1 MMKNVFYAFVQIL
14 MRISVRIFFNKLEI
28 IGMDRIPKN
37 KPCIFSPNHQNAFL
51 DALIIG
57 GLAPIKI
64 SYLTR
69 SDVFDTPF
77 RWFLDALQMIP
88 IYRMRDGYEKLSMND
103 AIFQTCRDEMKQDRS
118 ILIFSEGN
126 HGNEFPLRPLSRGS
140 SRLALESQEQ
150 LTDKDLYFVPVG
162 LNYYHHQR
170 PGHKFSLVVGEPLKI
185 KDYLNEYEKHKA
197 RGINHLKKDLS
208 KNMQD
213 CLIYAEEDEHYTE
226 RKELINRKNEHY
238 DFYEMK
244 ERLKS
249 GEGLKKPGKYRKS
262 LIFLAD
268 LISVVNFGPLLLIWK
283 SLRPIKDIVFK
294 CSLKYAIGIFGF
306 PIWWLLLFIISS
318 VIWNWQIGLMTI
330 FFGIITLLLRIH
342 LIRMANP
349 PH

>member
-1 MMKNVFYAFVQIL
+1 
-14 MRISVRIFFNKLEI
+14 
-28 IGMDRIPKN
+28 
-37 KPCIFSPNHQNAFL
+37 
-51 DALIIG
+51 
-57 GLAPIKI
+57 
-64 SYLTR
+64 
-69 SDVFDTPF
+69 
-77 RWFLDALQMIP
+77 
-88 IYRMRDGYEKLSMND
+88 
-103 AIFQTCRDEMKQDRS
+103 
-118 ILIFSEGN
+118 
-126 HGNEFPLRPLSRGS
+126 
-140 SRLALESQEQ
+140 
-150 LTDKDLYFVPVG
+150 
-162 LNYYHHQR
+162 
-170 PGHKFSLVVGEPLKI
+170 
-185 KDYLNEYEKHKA
+185 
-197 RGINHLKKDLS
+197 
-208 KNMQD
+208 MQD